1 MKKLN
6 AMLHN
11 EKIQG
16 NLVIG
21 SIFVIVAVIMVLT
34 WGK

>member
-6 AMLHN
+6 SLLHN
-11 EKIQG
+11 EKVQG
-16 NLVIG
+16 NLVI
-21 SIFVIVAVIMVLT
+21 ITMFAVVAVITILT

>member
-6 AMLHN
+6 TLLHN
-11 EKIQG
+11 EKVQG
-16 NLVIG
+16 NLVIVTM
-21 SIFVIVAVIMVLT
+21 FAIVAVIMILT

>member
-11 EKIQG
+11 EKVQA
-16 NLVIG
+16 NLIIG
-21 SIFVIVAVIMVLT
+21 MIFAVVLT
-34 WGK
+34 VVLLTSGK

>member
-1 MKKLN
+1 MKKIN

-21 SIFVIVAVIMVLT
+21 SIFVLVAVIMVLT

>member
-6 AMLHN
+6 SMLHN
-11 EKIQG
+11 EKVQG
-16 NLVIG
+16 NLIVGSMVVVIA
-21 SIFVIVAVIMVLT
+21 IIMLIT

>member
-11 EKIQG
+11 EKVQA
-16 NLVIG
+16 NLI
-21 SIFVIVAVIMVLT
+21 IVAIFAIVVTVVILT
-34 WGK
+34 SGR

>member
-1 MKKLN
+1 MKKIN

-11 EKIQG
+11 EKVQG

-21 SIFVIVAVIMVLT
+21 SIFILVAVIMVLT

>member
-6 AMLHN
+6 SMLHN
-11 EKIQG
+11 EKVQG
-16 NLVIG
+16 NLIVG
-21 SIFVIVAVIMVLT
+21 SIVVLLAVIMVIT

>member
-6 AMLHN
+6 SMLHD
-11 EKIQG
+11 EKFQG

-21 SIFVIVAVIMVLT
+21 SIFVIVTLVMVLT

>member
-11 EKIQG
+11 EKVQA
-16 NLVIG
+16 NLVIAA
-21 SIFVIVAVIMVLT
+21 IFAVVIAVVLLT
-34 WGK
+34 SGK